1 MMGGQSQHNPSNN
14 SNIVVGGAVNN
25 HLFPQMP
32 PAVPNSPQF
41 TRTLPKSGLGQPSP
55 QHQGMPSKIPMFN
68 QGASDISVLSSLQ
81 SMPMPM
87 PQITNFNSMNSM
99 GPPPNRKIVVQ
110 DLANG
115 VNNPPMMMPS
125 APTQPMNGVLTANG
139 SGNGVG
145 GIKTQVS
152 SVKIPASTNSPQDE
166 GATGSPKSQADDE
179 GDAMWSWSAMWLR
192 PWSFI
197 LFS

>member
-1 MMGGQSQHNPSNN
+1 MMMGGQSQHNPSNN
-14 SNIVVGGAVNN
+14 SNIVVGGAMNN
-25 HLFPQMP
+25 NLFSSVP
-32 PAVPNSPQF
+32 PAVPNSP
-41 TRTLPKSGLGQPSP
+41 GLGQPSP

-87 PQITNFNSMNSM
+87 PQITNFNSMSSM
-99 GPPPNRKIVVQ
+99 GPPPSRKIVVQ

-125 APTQPMNGVLTANG
+125 APTQPMNGVLATNRT
-139 SGNGVG
+139 GNGVG
-145 GIKTQVS
+145 GMKAQVP

-179 GDAMWSWSAMWLR
+179 GDAM
-192 PWSFI
+192 
-197 LFS
+197 